1 MTDKIQKQMAV
12 ASLRV
17 NIKSLSAESIIIKK
31 EFRRHKTI
39 SVRNS
44 LYLHRVKDVRS
55 ESRITQLTLAAL
67 KGIPYYAIERNAK
80 SEPNWKKIIAKIDRH
95 SQNHQLKTQVGDWC
109 LEGKRYFQQLKS

>member
-1 MTDKIQKQMAV
+1 MLDKIAKQMAV

-31 EFRRHKTI
+31 EFRRHKTE

-44 LYLHRVKDVRS
+44 LYLHRVKDVRT
-55 ESRITQLTLAAL
+55 ESRITQLTLAAI
-67 KGIPYYAIERNAK
+67 KGIPYSSVERNAK
-80 SEPNWKKIIAKIDRH
+80 HEPIWKKIIAKIDRH
-95 SQNHQLKTQVGDWC
+95 SQNHQLKAKVGEWC